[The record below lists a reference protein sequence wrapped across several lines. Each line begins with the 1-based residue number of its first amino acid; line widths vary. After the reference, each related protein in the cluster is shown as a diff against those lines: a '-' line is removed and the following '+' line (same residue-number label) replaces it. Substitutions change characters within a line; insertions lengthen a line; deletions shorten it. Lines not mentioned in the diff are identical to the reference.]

1 MSHNSPTRSVRSS
14 ATVRVDFTTCI
25 QPHTSMPALKN
36 LKHEAFARNVGI
48 HGMSAAEAYRTGW
61 PNCSEATAETTG
73 PKLARDSQINLRIME
88 FREEAA
94 KRAAEKDFL
103 TVEEKR
109 AFLAKIV
116 RTPLGEVTKDSELCQ
131 EWSLTDGERTTTER
145 IKMPSKLD
153 AIKIDNDLATDGAQA
168 VGNKAVADALPDLAA
183 VVASIFKP
191 KA

>member
-1 MSHNSPTRSVRSS
+1 
-14 ATVRVDFTTCI
+14 
-25 QPHTSMPALKN
+25 MPALKN

-131 EWSLTDGERTTTER
+131 EWSLTAGACTTTER

>member
-1 MSHNSPTRSVRSS
+1 
-14 ATVRVDFTTCI
+14 
-25 QPHTSMPALKN
+25 MPALKN
-36 LKHEAFARNVGI
+36 PKHEAFARNVGI

-61 PNCSEATAETTG
+61 PEASKATAETEG
-73 PKLARDSQINLRIME
+73 PALARKPHVNLRVME

-103 TVEEKR
+103 SVEEKR

>member
-1 MSHNSPTRSVRSS
+1 
-14 ATVRVDFTTCI
+14 
-25 QPHTSMPALKN
+25 MPALKN

-48 HGMSAAEAYRTGW
+48 HWMSAAEAYRTGW

-183 VVASIFKP
+183 MVASVFKAKP
-191 KA
+191 

>member
-1 MSHNSPTRSVRSS
+1 
-14 ATVRVDFTTCI
+14 
-25 QPHTSMPALKN
+25 MPVLN
-36 LKHEAFARNVGI
+36 LCRHEAFARNIGI
-48 HGMSAAEAYRTGW
+48 NGMSAAEAYRTGW
-61 PNCSEATAETTG
+61 PHVTKKTAEHEG
-73 PKLARDSQINLRIME
+73 PRLAKRDKVATRIAE
-88 FREEAA
+88 LKAEAA
-94 KRAAEKDFL
+94 ARAKEKDFL
-103 TVEEKR
+103 AVEEKR

-116 RTPLGEVTKDSELCQ
+116 RTPLGEVTKDSDLCQ

-183 VVASIFKP
+183 VVASIFRP

>member
-1 MSHNSPTRSVRSS
+1 
-14 ATVRVDFTTCI
+14 
-25 QPHTSMPALKN
+25 MPALKN

-116 RTPLGEVTKDSELCQ
+116 RTPIGEVDENSDLCQ
-131 EWSLTDGERTTTER
+131 EFSFDVIGGGARGKLKRGQADEGNEVEELPRERLKF
-145 IKMPSKLD
+145 KMPSKLD

>member
-1 MSHNSPTRSVRSS
+1 
-14 ATVRVDFTTCI
+14 
-25 QPHTSMPALKN
+25 MPALKN

-61 PNCSEATAETTG
+61 PNCSDATAETTG

-103 TVEEKR
+103 SVEEKR

-168 VGNKAVADALPDLAA
+168 VGNKAVADVLPDLAA
-183 VVASIFKP
+183 VVAKVFKAKP
-191 KA
+191 

>member
-1 MSHNSPTRSVRSS
+1 
-14 ATVRVDFTTCI
+14 
-25 QPHTSMPALKN
+25 MPALKN

-73 PKLARDSQINLRIME
+73 PKLARDSQINLRILE

-116 RTPLGEVTKDSELCQ
+116 RTPIGEVTKDSELCQ

-183 VVASIFKP
+183 MVASVFKAKP
-191 KA
+191 

>member
-1 MSHNSPTRSVRSS
+1 
-14 ATVRVDFTTCI
+14 
-25 QPHTSMPALKN
+25 MPALKN
-36 LKHEAFARNVGI
+36 PKHEAFARNVGI

-116 RTPLGEVTKDSELCQ
+116 RTPIGEVTKDSELCQ

-183 VVASIFKP
+183 MVASVFKAKP
-191 KA
+191 